1 MADDHPL
8 RQQAASTDSPVVDQ
22 VTATPA
28 ALALIERLRRE
39 HGDLMF
45 YQSGGCCDGS
55 APMCYCAGD
64 FVLGDADR
72 LLGHIGGQPFYMSEA
87 QFAYWKHTQLIID
100 VVPGR
105 GGMFSLDG
113 ATGQRFLT
121 RSRLFTDAESQ
132 WLEAQGRL

>member
-1 MADDHPL
+1 MTD
-8 RQQAASTDSPVVDQ
+8 AATREPTAPDTTATVDQ

-28 ALALIERLRRE
+28 ALALIERLRGE

-55 APMCYCAGD
+55 APMCYAAGD

-72 LLGHIGGQPFYMSEA
+72 LLGQIGGQPFYISQS
-87 QFAYWKHTQLIID
+87 QFEYWKHTQLIID
-100 VVPGR
+100 VVAGR
-105 GGMFSLDG
+105 GGMFSLDN